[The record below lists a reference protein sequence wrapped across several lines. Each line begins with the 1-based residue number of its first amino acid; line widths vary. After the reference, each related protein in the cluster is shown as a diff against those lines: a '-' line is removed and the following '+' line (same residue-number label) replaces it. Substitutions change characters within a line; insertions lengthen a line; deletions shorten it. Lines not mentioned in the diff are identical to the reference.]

1 MREERVLRRKQSR
14 LTLNAGYGSR
24 NSYIVTRVT
33 IAREIYIIYCT
44 TKTSSSN
51 DQAVHG
57 YQLEHVVLAWCEND
71 SDAR

>member
-1 MREERVLRRKQSR
+1 MLRRKQSR

-24 NSYIVTRVT
+24 TVIVMHVT
-33 IAREIYIIYCT
+33 VAREIYIVYRRP
-44 TKTSSSN
+44 SSN